1 MVEVS
6 LACGP
11 RDAACEINDLR
22 SVEELEIILFGEGAC
37 GLPGS
42 LGSVSFAERVPRRST
57 SSLKVRG
64 GF

>member
-1 MVEVS
+1 MEVS

-11 RDAACEINDLR
+11 RDAACEISDLQ

-42 LGSVSFAERVPRRST
+42 MSFAERVPRRST
-57 SSLKVRG
+57 
-64 GF
+64 